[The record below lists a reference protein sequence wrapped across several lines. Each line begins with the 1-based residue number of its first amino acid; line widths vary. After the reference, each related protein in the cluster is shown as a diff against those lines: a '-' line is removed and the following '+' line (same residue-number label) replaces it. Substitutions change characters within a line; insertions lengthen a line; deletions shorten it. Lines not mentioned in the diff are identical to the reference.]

1 MKNLVPKRRFEEF
14 KDSDPWEQRKLGEIY
29 RFQYGKFN
37 VNPSNGGKYP
47 VYGANGVIGLYTE
60 FNAEDSIIIGHMG
73 EYAGIVLWGEG
84 RHFVTY
90 NGIITAPRDNK
101 VNSKFGYYLLQK
113 KNIRQ
118 ICGGSGQPFLSYE
131 MLDKLQISFPVNSE
145 EQKKIGTF
153 FTELD
158 TLITLHQRKLDK
170 VKETKSAYLSE
181 MFPKEGELYPKRRF
195 AGFTDPWEQRK
206 FSSIANLR
214 RGLTYKPTDV
224 REKGVIVLRSSNIN
238 EDKFVLNKDD
248 DVFVHE
254 QAVNIDF
261 IKENDILITS
271 ANGSSHLVGKH
282 ALVDKMSI
290 KAVHG
295 GFMLAASANEPF
307 FVNSLMSSPW
317 YSRFIKTYI
326 AGGNGAIGN
335 LRRSDLEEQIVLV
348 PNELEQQKIGT
359 FFQQLDHLITLHQ
372 RKLDKLQAL
381 KQAYLSE
388 MFV

>member
-1 MKNLVPKRRFEEF
+1 
-14 KDSDPWEQRKLGEIY
+14 
-29 RFQYGKFN
+29 
-37 VNPSNGGKYP
+37 
-47 VYGANGVIGLYTE
+47 
-60 FNAEDSIIIGHMG
+60 
-73 EYAGIVLWGEG
+73 
-84 RHFVTY
+84 
-90 NGIITAPRDNK
+90 
-101 VNSKFGYYLLQK
+101 
-113 KNIRQ
+113 
-118 ICGGSGQPFLSYE
+118 
-131 MLDKLQISFPVNSE
+131 
-145 EQKKIGTF
+145 
-153 FTELD
+153 
-158 TLITLHQRKLDK
+158 
-170 VKETKSAYLSE
+170 
-181 MFPKEGELYPKRRF
+181 
-195 AGFTDPWEQRK
+195 WEQRK

-348 PNELEQQKIGT
+348 PNELEQEKIGS
-359 FFQQLDHLITLHQ
+359 FFKSIDNLITLHQ
-372 RKLDKLQAL
+372 RELDTLKETKKAFLQ
-381 KQAYLSE
+381 K

>member
-1 MKNLVPKRRFEEF
+1 MTNNKKTPAIRF
-14 KDSDPWEQRKLGEIY
+14 KG
-29 RFQYGKFN
+29 FN
-37 VNPSNGGKYP
+37 
-47 VYGANGVIGLYTE
+47 
-60 FNAEDSIIIGHMG
+60 D
-73 EYAGIVLWGEG
+73 
-84 RHFVTY
+84 
-90 NGIITAPRDNK
+90 D
-101 VNSKFGYYLLQK
+101 
-113 KNIRQ
+113 
-118 ICGGSGQPFLSYE
+118 
-131 MLDKLQISFPVNSE
+131 
-145 EQKKIGTF
+145 
-153 FTELD
+153 
-158 TLITLHQRKLDK
+158 
-170 VKETKSAYLSE
+170 
-181 MFPKEGELYPKRRF
+181 
-195 AGFTDPWEQRK
+195 WEQRK

-348 PNELEQQKIGT
+348 PNELEQEKIGS
-359 FFQQLDHLITLHQ
+359 FFKSIDNLITLHQ
-372 RKLDKLQAL
+372 RELDTLKETKKAFLQ
-381 KQAYLSE
+381 K